1 MKRMKGI
8 RKRWMMNSISA
19 ALLVVLLA
27 VTSFSVAM
35 VSYYYSNL
43 RTGLQSKITVAANMF
58 SGYKTEAD
66 YYQNA
71 SAFVT
76 GQFEDSDRLNFQILD
91 SEGVVHF
98 SSLIQIS
105 GYKPDT
111 PDIHD
116 ALSGQPMGIWT
127 GADPNTE
134 EHIMALSCPLK
145 VNGEVVSV
153 IRIVTS
159 LALVDRQ
166 IFIVVGVALTVG
178 LLVLALLYFSGLFF
192 VRSIVEPVVQITRTA
207 EHIAAGSYGVQMEK
221 QFDDEVGDLIDAI
234 NDMSLKIK
242 QSEKM
247 KNEFISSVSH
257 ELRTPL
263 TAINGWAETI
273 MNGEVRDAQDVKK
286 GMGII
291 VSRRRGG

>member
-192 VRSIVEPVVQITRTA
+192 VRSIVEPVV
-207 EHIAAGSYGVQMEK
+207 
-221 QFDDEVGDLIDAI
+221 
-234 NDMSLKIK
+234 
-242 QSEKM
+242 
-247 KNEFISSVSH
+247 
-257 ELRTPL
+257 
-263 TAINGWAETI
+263 
-273 MNGEVRDAQDVKK
+273 
-286 GMGII
+286 
-291 VSRRRGG
+291 